1 MEQKRKISVRK
12 VLQVLLTLV
21 VSVGCVI
28 AISGASN
35 KEIRKTLT
43 GVEVHIKNNKHKFV
57 DEAQIKKELLGST
70 NVKHLALNTVNTAA
84 MEQKIK
90 NIPWVANAQIYV
102 DNKKV
107 LHVNVTQRVPVARI
121 FEESGKSYYI
131 DGTLSIMP
139 TCDRYVYYT
148 TIVTGVPP
156 IIDNKLNDSANK
168 SLMSQITY
176 LVKRIERDSFW
187 NAQVS
192 QIVMSTDRSFE
203 IVPVLGNQRIILGDT
218 SRLDEKL
225 DNLFAFYKKILTRVG
240 WDKYDVLDLRYKG
253 QVVASPV
260 LEWKK
265 PAGAI
270 NELQWVETIKSKAS
284 YNKNVFTLDS
294 NNNAVINKAVAPVQA
309 VAVPVRTL
317 VVNDAPAKKP
327 AEPAA
332 KPVAKPAVKP
342 VVKIGPP
349 EDKPVKKEVAQKP
362 VAKAKVVAKPAAK
375 PKVTPAASKKVTKK
389 PPVKKE
395 PVKKAQAKA
404 TDKKKEV
411 NKKKVDK
418 AKENKSTPKYL
429 YNNH

>member
-28 AISGASN
+28 AISGASS
-35 KEIRKTLT
+35 KGVSKKLT
-43 GVEVHIKNNKHKFV
+43 GVEVHIKNNRHKFV
-57 DEAQIKKELLGST
+57 DEVQIKKELLGDMKSVT
-70 NVKHLALNTVNTAA
+70 HLALNTVNTAA

-90 NIPWVANAQIYV
+90 DIPWVANAQIYV
-102 DNKKV
+102 DNNRK
-107 LHVNVTQRVPVARI
+107 LHVNVTQRIPVARI
-121 FEESGKSYYI
+121 FEEGGKSYYI

-156 IIDNKLNDSANK
+156 IVDNKLNDSANK
-168 SLMSQITY
+168 SLMAQITY

-192 QIVMSTDRSFE
+192 QIVMSSDRSFE
-203 IVPVLGNQRIILGDT
+203 IVPVLGDQRIILGDT

-240 WDKYDVLDLRYKG
+240 WDKYQVLDLRYKG
-253 QVVASPV
+253 QVVASPM

-270 NELQWVETIKSKAS
+270 NELQWVETIKSKTA

-309 VAVPVRTL
+309 VAAPVKTL
-317 VVNDAPAKKP
+317 VVNNAPAKKVENP
-327 AEPAA
+327 SA
-332 KPVAKPAVKP
+332 KAP
-342 VVKIGPP
+342 VKIGPP
-349 EDKPVKKEVAQKP
+349 EDKPVKKAATPKP
-362 VAKAKVVAKPAAK
+362 VAKEKASENKEK
-375 PKVTPAASKKVTKK
+375 PKATVSASKNVTKK

-395 PVKKAQAKA
+395 PVKQKA
-404 TDKKKEV
+404 TDKKQV
-411 NKKKVDK
+411 NRKSVDK
-418 AKENKSTPKYL
+418 TQEKKSTPKYL